1 MKARQRSGGSGIL
14 AEGQDEIEL
23 TDTVRLPLDVV
34 TATIAVL
41 ANRGGGKS
49 AFTHLLV
56 ERMHV
61 AGLPVV
67 VLDVKGDWWGIRSS
81 ADGSGP
87 GLPFVIFGGDRGD
100 VALEPTAGELLA
112 DLIVDERIP
121 AVLDMSHM
129 SKTAARSFA
138 TAFAERLYRRNRDP
152 LHVVIEEADVLVPQR
167 ASAETARLLG
177 AMEDLAKRGR
187 HRGLGMTLVSQR
199 GQEVAKSVLDLME
212 TVVLLRMTGPRSI
225 KAVQEWIS
233 VNADQDAVTAREV
246 IASLP
251 TLETGE
257 GWVWSPGFLR
267 MLTRAR
273 FPLFSTFDSHATPKP
288 GQVRVVPAA
297 RADIDLDRLG
307 REIAATR
314 ERARDNDPRALR
326 SRLEELSRQV
336 AEADERVAAARAA
349 EARMVQELA
358 ARDREVAD
366 LRSRV
371 AYLEASGV
379 PNVQSM
385 ESLRSAI
392 NLIGTAIDD
401 LSAGQ
406 RPAPMAPRITVRPKG
421 AQQRPAAQET
431 APGVSGPT
439 VPAAA
444 RSVASERATGAV
456 EDERLQFRKGAL
468 RMLTSLARMAPLR
481 LTKAQWAM
489 VAQIKHTGGTWS
501 TYLGELR
508 RACLLDEGPGGFT
521 LSQAGWDY
529 LGVRP
534 EPMTA
539 RELQEHYL
547 AILRA
552 GAGRMLQAC
561 IDAYPYGLT
570 RDELARAAEVVASG
584 GTFSTYLGEL
594 RRNGLVTQA
603 GDTITATDVLMHG
616 ANSGSGGPVNA
627 DDSAVSHP

>member
-1 MKARQRSGGSGIL
+1 MTDSRH
-14 AEGQDEIEL
+14 EIEL
-23 TDTVRLPLDVV
+23 TDKIRLPLDVV

-56 ERMHV
+56 ERMHT

-246 IASLP
+246 VASLP

-267 MLTRAR
+267 LLTRAR
-273 FPLFSTFDSHATPKP
+273 FPLFATFDSHATPKP

-326 SRLEELSRQV
+326 SRLEDLSRQM
-336 AEADERVAAARAA
+336 AEADERAAAARAA
-349 EARMVQELA
+349 QARMAEELA
-358 ARDREVAD
+358 ARDREVAE

-371 AYLEASGV
+371 DDLEASGG
-379 PNVQSM
+379 PNVRSM

-392 NLIGTAIDD
+392 NLIGTAMDD
-401 LSAGQ
+401 LSADQ
-406 RPAPMAPRITVRPKG
+406 QPARMAPRITVRPKD
-421 AQQRPAAQET
+421 APRPLAVGET
-431 APGVSGPT
+431 SPWVSG
-439 VPAAA
+439 ACCAC
-444 RSVASERATGAV
+444 
-456 EDERLQFRKGAL
+456 
-468 RMLTSLARMAPLR
+468 
-481 LTKAQWAM
+481 
-489 VAQIKHTGGTWS
+489 GGRQR
-501 TYLGELR
+501 G
-508 RACLLDEGPGGFT
+508 
-521 LSQAGWDY
+521 
-529 LGVRP
+529 
-534 EPMTA
+534 
-539 RELQEHYL
+539 
-547 AILRA
+547 LRA
-552 GAGRMLQAC
+552 G
-561 IDAYPYGLT
+561 YGW
-570 RDELARAAEVVASG
+570 RG
-584 GTFSTYLGEL
+584 G
-594 RRNGLVTQA
+594 
-603 GDTITATDVLMHG
+603 
-616 ANSGSGGPVNA
+616 
-627 DDSAVSHP
+627 

>member
-1 MKARQRSGGSGIL
+1 MTAGRH
-14 AEGQDEIEL
+14 EIEL
-23 TDTVRLPLDVV
+23 TDKVRLPLDVV

-56 ERMHV
+56 ERMHSG
-61 AGLPVV
+61 GLPVV

-257 GWVWSPGFLR
+257 GWVWSPGYLR
-267 MLTRAR
+267 LLTRAH

-297 RADIDLDRLG
+297 RANIDLDRLG

-314 ERARDNDPRALR
+314 ERARDNDPRVMRA
-326 SRLEELSRQV
+326 RLDELKRQV
-336 AEADERVAAARAA
+336 ADAEERAAVARAA
-349 EARMVQELA
+349 QALLA
-358 ARDREVAD
+358 EQLAERDREVAE
-366 LRSRV
+366 LRERVDELQASR
-371 AYLEASGV
+371 A

-401 LSAGQ
+401 LSAE
-406 RPAPMAPRITVRPKG
+406 PAPAPLAPRITVRPRD
-421 AQQRPAAQET
+421 AQRRPAVQET
-431 APGVSGPT
+431 PPGMSGAPESV
-439 VPAAA
+439 AA
-444 RSVASERATGAV
+444 RSAAPGQATGPLGGAPP
-456 EDERLQFRKGAL
+456 QFRKGAL

-481 LTKAQWAM
+481 LTKAQWGM
-489 VAQIKHTGGTWS
+489 VAQIRHTGGTWS

-508 RACLLDEGPGGFT
+508 RAGLLDESPAGFT

-529 LGVRP
+529 LGCRP
-534 EPMTA
+534 DPMTA
-539 RELQEHYL
+539 AELQEHYL
-547 AILRA
+547 GILRA

-570 RDELARAAEVVASG
+570 RDELARAAEVSASG

-594 RRNGLVTQA
+594 RRNGLVSQA
-603 GDTITATDVLMHG
+603 GDIITATDVLMNG
-616 ANSGSGGPVNA
+616 ANVGPGSP
-627 DDSAVSHP
+627 